1 MRKQQVHGAIPLD
14 VHAKLFRGL
23 ADPGRLDILLRLRT
37 GPSSAGE
44 LARDCGLTASNASNH
59 LRCLLECGLVT
70 LEPNGR
76 RNIYRLADEGIAL
89 VLDASRKLLSSPAG
103 VLIRACCNYE
113 PVSRRAL
120 RASADVTRRTAG
132 HDRRWTRDR
141 KGVDDAGG
149 INRANTC

>member
-1 MRKQQVHGAIPLD
+1 MRKQQAHGAIPLD

-59 LRCLLECGLVT
+59 LRCLLECGLLT

-120 RASADVTRRTAG
+120 RASADITRRPAG
-132 HDRRWTRDR
+132 HDRRRTPDR
-141 KGVDDAGG
+141 KGLNDAGG
-149 INRANTC
+149 NNRANTC